1 MTHYQL
7 TADII
12 SFSVK
17 FKYRGWCSVS
27 PSYLTLCDPVDC
39 STPGF
44 PVYHQLPE
52 LAQTNVHHLVMPSNH
67 LAFCCPLLLLP
78 SILPRIRVFSHES
91 VLHIRWPKY
100 WSFNIS
106 PSNVYSGLISFR
118 IDWCLLVVNY
128 PAAYLGNWVQ
138 HFMFSFL
145 RNLLRNTMKDLELLS
160 LNLKKHKLYLLNGD
174 LELVSLSV

>member
-1 MTHYQL
+1 MS
-7 TADII
+7 IE
-12 SFSVK
+12 SVM
-17 FKYRGWCSVS
+17 
-27 PSYLTLCDPVDC
+27 L
-39 STPGF
+39 
-44 PVYHQLPE
+44 
-52 LAQTNVHHLVMPSNH
+52 SNH
-67 LAFCCPLLLLP
+67 LILCCPLLLLP
-78 SILPRIRVFSHES
+78 SIFPSISVFSNES

-100 WSFNIS
+100 WSFSFSFS
-106 PSNVYSGLISFR
+106 PSKEYSGLISFR

>member
-1 MTHYQL
+1 MS
-7 TADII
+7 IE
-12 SFSVK
+12 SVM
-17 FKYRGWCSVS
+17 
-27 PSYLTLCDPVDC
+27 L
-39 STPGF
+39 
-44 PVYHQLPE
+44 
-52 LAQTNVHHLVMPSNH
+52 SNH
-67 LAFCCPLLLLP
+67 LILCCPLLLLP
-78 SILPRIRVFSHES
+78 SIFPSISVFSNES
-91 VLHIRWPKY
+91 VLHIRWPEY
-100 WSFNIS
+100 WSFSFSFS
-106 PSNVYSGLISFR
+106 PSKEYSGLISFR